1 LFSSLWFGIFGVVVA
16 VAGVTI
22 LVLRKPITQFL
33 QIDYGRRYG
42 DGFARLISVW
52 STLVFAVLVFA
63 LGAAMLIGAVLDPG
77 VAP

>member
-1 LFSSLWFGIFGVVVA
+1 
-16 VAGVTI
+16 
-22 LVLRKPITQFL
+22 
-33 QIDYGRRYG
+33 
-42 DGFARLISVW
+42 LISVW